1 VAVVGLGL
9 RAWASG
15 HLRKND
21 TLAISGPY
29 AYTRN
34 PLYLGSFII
43 GVGFTIAAGRWI
55 LGVVFAIFFFGVYLP
70 VMLIESRTLT
80 QLFGTSY
87 AEYSDA
93 VPLFLPWPLPYR
105 GATVTPAKFDA
116 TLYLRYREYQA
127 ALGLLGAWTLLAVK
141 AVYWK

>member
-1 VAVVGLGL
+1 MGLGL

-21 TLAISGPY
+21 MLAVSGPY

-43 GVGFTIAAGRWI
+43 GVGFTIASGRWI
-55 LGVVFAIFFFGVYLP
+55 LAVVFALFFFGVYLP
-70 VMLIESRTLT
+70 VMLIESRTLA

-87 AEYSDA
+87 AEYSAA
-93 VPLFLPWPLPYR
+93 VPLFLPRPLPYR
-105 GATVTPAKFDA
+105 STAAIPAKFDT
-116 TLYLRYREYQA
+116 TLYMRYREYQA
-127 ALGLLGAWTLLAVK
+127 ALGLLGAWALLAVK
-141 AVYWK
+141 AAFWK